1 MCNLRRSKPSA
12 SKPSRDEQL
21 QQSYNLYPRQQ
32 QHYHDGVETV
42 SNAGRQ
48 RYHPDGK
55 SSMRSLPPST
65 GSTGGRVS
73 LSSSIRSYGTNLSL
87 RTGEA
92 RGPTRPPGIGSSDG
106 SASLED
112 LPTEL
117 LEAIF
122 LLAIQTSF
130 PVEDPN
136 WPVCPMFSKRSYHS
150 PSNSGSGYGPSGVA
164 AGTPASGGSRARTTP
179 TLALLTSAPHLLP
192 TVLSQTC
199 RRFRSVLRHTPHLWT
214 YLNITRTVSPHQG
227 QQPLLA
233 RQILGWLPV
242 YLARSREAPLHI
254 TFDTTKFASFA
265 ASLSQ
270 SNAPSTRGIAVH
282 PQSILALLLPTLSRW
297 SSITILTSHIG
308 SAALTP
314 LLELL
319 SPLAVPRLCHLRLAA
334 DIWRPGIVGY
344 GTPVPRLFAG
354 GCPSL
359 SSVVLEGLP
368 LDWKSC
374 AGVGPEAGLG
384 LFSSVRNLELR
395 FIAGRYP
402 RWEHFAIL
410 LEEGCPQLERLV
422 VRDDLDEAL
431 RTLDPPPLP
440 WVEDRVAPSIEGSGS
455 ASGRT
460 SSISG
465 SSRLQSHLA
474 GLHITLPPP
483 NERGRGSSYSTS
495 SSSSSSSESSSASSS
510 PTSPHYPDSS
520 RKHRHERQFRKIHLP
535 TLKHLEVHAF
545 TSNAS
550 RSNLALKPS
559 PAASSTPQS
568 TARFLYLFS
577 TLSIHTL
584 AVSGLNRDGW
594 LVVAGMLGLP
604 ADARLRPGAS
614 GTFPLLT
621 TLTIELDS

>member
-1 MCNLRRSKPSA
+1 
-12 SKPSRDEQL
+12 
-21 QQSYNLYPRQQ
+21 
-32 QHYHDGVETV
+32 
-42 SNAGRQ
+42 
-48 RYHPDGK
+48 
-55 SSMRSLPPST
+55 MRPLPPST
-65 GSTGGRVS
+65 GSTGGRAS
-73 LSSSIRSYGTNLSL
+73 LSSSIRSYATNLSL
-87 RTGEA
+87 RPGETS
-92 RGPTRPPGIGSSDG
+92 GLTRPSENGSNDG
-106 SASLED
+106 STSLED

-136 WPVCPMFSKRSYHS
+136 WPNCPMFSKRSYHS
-150 PSNSGSGYGPSGVA
+150 PSNSGSGYGPGSMIT
-164 AGTPASGGSRARTTP
+164 GTPASGNRARTTP
-179 TLALLTSAPHLLP
+179 TPTLLTSAPHLLP

-199 RRFRSVLRHTPHLWT
+199 RCFRSVLRHAPHLWT
-214 YLNITRTVSPHQG
+214 YLNVTRTISPHQG

-233 RQILGWLPV
+233 RQILGWLPI
-242 YLARSREAPLHI
+242 YLARSREAPLRI
-254 TFDTTKFASFA
+254 TFDTTKFGSFA
-265 ASLSQ
+265 APLSH
-270 SNAPSTRGIAVH
+270 SNTPATHGNAVH
-282 PQSILALLLPTLSRW
+282 PQSILALLLPALSRW

-308 SAALTP
+308 SVALMP

-319 SPLAVPRLCHLRLAA
+319 SPLALPRLCHLRLAA

-354 GCPSL
+354 GCLSL
-359 SSVVLEGLP
+359 DSVVLEGLP

-374 AGVGPEAGLG
+374 AGVGLESGSG
-384 LFSSVRNLELR
+384 LFSSIKNLELR

-402 RWEHFAIL
+402 RWEQFAIL

-422 VRDDLDEAL
+422 VRDDFDEAL

-440 WVEDRVAPSIEGSGS
+440 WFEEHVAPSIEGSGS

-465 SSRLQSHLA
+465 SSRLQGHIA
-474 GLHITLPPP
+474 GLHITLPPS
-483 NERGRGSSYSTS
+483 NERGRGRAYSTS
-495 SSSSSSSESSSASSS
+495 SSSSSSGSSSASSS
-510 PTSPHYPDSS
+510 PTSPHHPHSP

-535 TLKHLEVHAF
+535 TLKRLEVHAF

-550 RSNLALKPS
+550 RSNLAVKPS

-568 TARFLYLFS
+568 IARFLYLFS
-577 TLSIHTL
+577 TPSIHTL
-584 AVSGLNRDGW
+584 AISGLDRDGW

-604 ADARLRPGAS
+604 ADTRVRAGAS
-614 GTFPLLT
+614 GTFPLLA
-621 TLTIELDS
+621 TLMIELDSQ